1 MFRISAF
8 FCVAAFAICFA
19 TGRATAQTVP
29 QGHAEVVGSGSYVS
43 RAAVA
48 IWGEPKRD
56 PRARTAIQMAQ
67 WVRRNSEQVSDADI
81 AVLAGLLR
89 HEDEIIRRE
98 PAGSLGF
105 VGRRAASA
113 ATALIEALREQP
125 CSPQPAMPADAIRV
139 ALERIGAEPVN
150 IPCTDPFGSP

>member
-1 MFRISAF
+1 MFRILAF
-8 FCVAAFAICFA
+8 FCLAAFAACFA
-19 TGRATAQTVP
+19 TGRALAQTVP
-29 QGHAEVVGSGSYVS
+29 QGHGPVDNGSYVS
-43 RAAVA
+43 KAAVA

-56 PRARTAIQMAQ
+56 PRARTAIQMTQ
-67 WVRRNSEQVSDADI
+67 WVRRNPEQVSDADI

-98 PAGSLGF
+98 AAGSLGF

-113 ATALIEALREQP
+113 APALIEALREQP

-150 IPCTDPFGSP
+150 IPCTNPFGSP